1 MADFNLLAS
10 LQDNNALV
18 LGGVGFLL
26 AIASL
31 IYARSQARGT
41 HAQLKSAREQAVEA
55 LRAAGLVAES
65 ARTQA
70 TEALRAA
77 ELVAASGRQQAVEML
92 RAAELVA
99 ESGRQQA
106 TEALRAAGLVAEGA
120 KQQAVEALRAA
131 GLVAENARIQAV
143 EALDAAELVA
153 ASAKEQALEAL
164 RAAGLVAENARIQ
177 AVEALDAAEL
187 VAASAKEQAAEA
199 LRAAGLVA
207 EGSREQAVE
216 ALRAAGLV
224 AESARK
230 QADQALR
237 AAELLANSAVSAR
250 VREMRARNFRV
261 NPNLPSGIQLII
273 QQVGGP
279 EAYAVMLDSMDV
291 AQEIYVLRARGMVSD
306 DHWRMWMNDQMVL
319 IAQSPSFQDVFQ
331 RAADQG
337 VLVPEFVQ
345 AFAPVFHGQRIVD
358 PGTPRAKSLAAALA
372 DGPLDD
378 AQRVP
383 QGEGDRVGQQ
393 RAGSVEDDVAQ
404 RVAPALVAERDA
416 LA

>member
-1 MADFNLLAS
+1 MTEFDLLAAVR
-10 LQDNNALV
+10 DNNALV
-18 LGGVGFLL
+18 IGVVGFLL
-26 AIASL
+26 AVASL

-41 HAQLKSAREQAVEA
+41 HAQLRSAREQAVEA

-77 ELVAASGRQQAVEML
+77 ELVAESGRQQAVEML

-106 TEALRAAGLVAEGA
+106 TEALRAASLVAEGA

-153 ASAKEQALEAL
+153 ESA
-164 RAAGLVAENARIQ
+164 
-177 AVEALDAAEL
+177 
-187 VAASAKEQAAEA
+187 
-199 LRAAGLVA
+199 
-207 EGSREQAVE
+207 REQAVE

-224 AESARK
+224 AESSRR
-230 QADQALR
+230 QAEQALR

-250 VREMRARNFRV
+250 VREMRARNFRA
-261 NPNLPSGIQLII
+261 NPNLPAGIQAII
-273 QQVGGP
+273 KQVGGP
-279 EAYAVMLDSMDV
+279 DAYAVMLDSIDV
-291 AQEIYVLRARGMVSD
+291 AQEIYVLRTRGMVSD

-319 IAQSPSFQDVFQ
+319 IAQSPSFQEVFQ

-337 VLVPEFVQ
+337 VLVPDFIEC
-345 AFAPVFHGQRIVD
+345 FAPVFHGRRIAD
-358 PGTPRAKSLAAALA
+358 PGPSAAAPAGGAALG
-372 DGPLDD
+372 DPHGI
-378 AQRVP
+378 P
-383 QGEGDRVGQQ
+383 QNHGNDVAN
-393 RAGSVEDDVAQ
+393 AGSDAIEHDVAQ
-404 RVAPALVAERDA
+404 RVAPALVAESDT